1 MDPCRLN
8 QRLSKAWSK
17 YFFDA
22 LFAELLNL
30 SFDSRMFVSLDIQG
44 HWNWGSV
51 CNWTPKNIQIK
62 HLTWE
67 GLTGCLGFYWLIKKS
82 HQQLMNFNPPLEW
95 FPPLLQVLTEHLQ
108 PAELS
113 AAVFRLAQQALA
125 ALPFTKISHA
135 EVGGLSGGRGGRL
148 FFGVMPSPPNWIVRT
163 YQGWRLIIFFDLQ
176 SQVKRGAVE

>member
-1 MDPCRLN
+1 
-8 QRLSKAWSK
+8 
-17 YFFDA
+17 
-22 LFAELLNL
+22 
-30 SFDSRMFVSLDIQG
+30 
-44 HWNWGSV
+44 
-51 CNWTPKNIQIK
+51 
-62 HLTWE
+62 
-67 GLTGCLGFYWLIKKS
+67 
-82 HQQLMNFNPPLEW
+82 MNFNPPLEW

-163 YQGWRLIIFFDLQ
+163 YQG
-176 SQVKRGAVE
+176 